1 MDQNLDDFKKSIIDF
16 SNFLDN
22 IPPYEYSLYATIVAY
37 LISPLLSL
45 NSLSALGNWFE
56 QVGQIML
63 TIAAQASATP
73 SDEEYN
79 ALVREVKELR
89 SEVERLKNNN

>member
-1 MDQNLDDFKKSIIDF
+1 MNQDFDNFKQSIIEF

-22 IPPYEYSLYATIVAY
+22 IPPYEYSLYATIIAY
-37 LISPLLSL
+37 IISSLLSL
-45 NSLSALGNWFE
+45 NALNALGNWFE

-79 ALVREVKELR
+79 ALVQEVKALR
-89 SEVERLKNNN
+89 IEVERLKNKN